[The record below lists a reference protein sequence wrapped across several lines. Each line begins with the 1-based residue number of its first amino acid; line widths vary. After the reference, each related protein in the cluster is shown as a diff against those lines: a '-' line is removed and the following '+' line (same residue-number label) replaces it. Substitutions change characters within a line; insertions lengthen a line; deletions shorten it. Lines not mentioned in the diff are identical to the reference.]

1 MEQASYSIC
10 HHLFHYYPSQDTGAP
25 GDGNEIS
32 VDFGEAEKQT
42 NNQKKKP
49 NTRNILAWKTTIGLL
64 GLTCD
69 LWIHLSLKSDR
80 VEGSK
85 LGSCSSLKLQWQI
98 NRSKSD

>member
-42 NNQKKKP
+42 NNQKKTKHQ
-49 NTRNILAWKTTIGLL
+49 KYIGLKNDNRSAWV
-64 GLTCD
+64 D
-69 LWIHLSLKSDR
+69 LWSVNSPF
-80 VEGSK
+80 SK
-85 LGSCSSLKLQWQI
+85 IRPCGRQQTWLLQLFEAPVADQQI
-98 NRSKSD
+98 